1 LYDGYLSTFL
11 FKELGKKL
19 GMSFDDFL
27 NRPKFEI
34 ESIIRVVDETDKK
47 KDNINKT
54 VLKELEDSAP
64 KPKPSDIT

>member
-1 LYDGYLSTFL
+1 MYDGYLSTFL